1 MAEEKT
7 ALRIA
12 ELDHLS
18 IKENLKN
25 YLRSQE
31 EFQDYDFD
39 GSGLNILL
47 DILAY
52 NTHYMGFY
60 LNAVANEM
68 FIDTAQLRES
78 IISHAKTMNYVP
90 GSKQGAMSRI
100 NINVTPSPSEN
111 QNVSSITL
119 EKYTRLL
126 GRDIDGVNY
135 PFVTLY
141 SNTSTKD
148 SGSFLFSNVYVK
160 QGEVVT
166 LQYLMEPTNSSRI
179 FEIPSSNVDTTTL
192 TITVQESA
200 TNTDIYQY
208 TLADDITTVN
218 ANSRV
223 YFIEENQNGFY
234 NFYFGDNVIG
244 KKPANNNIIICTYLD
259 NVGSLSNNITAFTFV
274 QPVAGIFSDN
284 VRVTSAVSS
293 YGGVPKESVE
303 EVRFRAPYFYTT
315 QNRAVTEQDYATLL
329 LKDYNYVQ
337 DVNVWGGEDHDP
349 VTYGKVFMSIKTRG
363 NFRLTNFE
371 KERIKN
377 DLIQKRNVLTVTPEI
392 VDPEYTFVMISGS
405 IYYNPTLTGRTSNE
419 ILELVKAAIY
429 DYNDNELRGFNYAL
443 RKFKLQEYINN
454 AEKSITGSDIQ
465 ILLQKRLTVDTVQT
479 KTYEIKFNTQLR
491 KSSFGTDRISSYP
504 TIAVFDSGGVSRN
517 AYIEEVVE
525 NRTTGIHS
533 IRVVSSGQNYTSAP
547 TVTISGDG
555 SGARA
560 VASILGGRVEKIMIT
575 NPGTNYTTAVVS
587 LSGGEG
593 FGATAVADLDADRGT
608 LRSLYYKPD
617 GEEVFVNES
626 FGDVLFDEGKI
637 MINSLRATSVESNA
651 FYEENILTIVAPA
664 KNEIIRPVRNG
675 IITFDENDP
684 RAIQLT
690 VVAET

>member
-7 ALRIA
+7 AVRIT

-39 GSGLNILL
+39 GAGLNVLL
-47 DILAY
+47 DVLAY

-78 IISHAKTMNYVP
+78 VISHAKTMNYVP
-90 GSKQGAMSRI
+90 GSKQGALSRI
-100 NINVTPSPSEN
+100 DINITPSASEN

-141 SNTSTKD
+141 SNTTSKD
-148 SGSFLFSNVYVK
+148 SGSFSFSNVYVK

-208 TLADDITTVN
+208 TLADDITEVN

-244 KKPANNNIIICTYLD
+244 RKPANNNIIICTYLD

-274 QPVAGIFSDN
+274 QSIGGVFSDN
-284 VRVTSAVSS
+284 VTVTSAVSS

-303 EVRFRAPYFYTT
+303 QVRFRAPYFYTT
-315 QNRAVTEQDYATLL
+315 QNRAVTEDDYRTLM
-329 LKDYNYVQ
+329 LKSYNYI
-337 DVNVWGGEDHDP
+337 DDIRVWGGEDNDP
-349 VTYGKVFMSIKTRG
+349 VTYGKVYMSIKTRG
-363 NFRLTNFE
+363 NFKLTNFE

-377 DLIQKRNVLTVTPEI
+377 DLIQTRNVLTVTPEI
-392 VDPEYTFVMISGS
+392 VDPEYTFVTVSGTV
-405 IYYNPTLTGRTSNE
+405 YYNPSITPLTSSQ
-419 ILELVKAAIY
+419 LLSLVKAAIY
-429 DYNDNELRGFNYAL
+429 DYNDNELRGFNYSL
-443 RKFKLQEYINN
+443 NKYKLQEYINN
-454 AEKSITGSDIQ
+454 SDKSITGSDFHF
-465 ILLQKRLTVDTVQT
+465 LLQKRVEINTSQT
-479 KTYEIKFNTQLR
+479 KTYEINFNTPIR
-491 KSSFGTDRISSYP
+491 KSACIDRISTYP
-504 TIAVFDSGGVSRN
+504 TLAVFDSAGVSRN
-517 AYIEEVVE
+517 VYVEEQVE
-525 NRTTGIHS
+525 NRTTGIDS
-533 IRVVSSGQNYTSAP
+533 IVITNTGQNYTSPP

-555 SGARA
+555 SGATA
-560 VASILGGRVEKIMIT
+560 VATILSGRVDTITVT
-575 NPGTNYTTAVVS
+575 NPGTNYTTAVVN

-593 FGATAVADLDADRGT
+593 SGAIAQANLEGNRET
-608 LRSLYYKPD
+608 LRSFYYKTN
-617 GEEVFVNES
+617 GEEVFVNEN
-626 FGDVLFDEGKI
+626 FGTVFYPEGKI
-637 MINSLRATSVESNA
+637 VIDSLRSTSVETNEY
-651 FYEENILTIVAPA
+651 YERGILTILAPPL
-664 KNEIIRPVRNG
+664 NEIIKPTRNG
-675 IITFDENDP
+675 IITFDENDT

-690 VVAET
+690 MVAET